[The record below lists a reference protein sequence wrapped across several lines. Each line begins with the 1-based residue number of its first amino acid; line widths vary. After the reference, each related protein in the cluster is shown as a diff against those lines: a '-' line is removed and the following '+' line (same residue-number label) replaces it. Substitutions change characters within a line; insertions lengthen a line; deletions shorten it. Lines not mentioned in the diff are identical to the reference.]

1 MKAEENCLG
10 LCFNILVDSSV
21 ADPFMSMGSALVR
34 DLHVNEVNEKP
45 ARAPGLPP
53 ASVQFPPQS
62 LTRAVSLSLSSQSRS
77 SSQES
82 SICQSSI
89 TLFKI
94 ASHFILRFPWMQV
107 LGGDGLSR
115 REEERGKEGD
125 RGAIM

>member
-1 MKAEENCLG
+1 MKGEENCLG

-53 ASVQFPPQS
+53 TSFCAVPTTVETSHSRFPLNLAQ
-62 LTRAVSLSLSSQSRS
+62 VSRD
-77 SSQES
+77 
-82 SICQSSI
+82 SICEASI

-94 ASHFILRFPWMQV
+94 ASHFVLRFPWMRV
-107 LGGDGLSR
+107 LGGRTWGR
-115 REEERGKEGD
+115 GRQERGKEGD